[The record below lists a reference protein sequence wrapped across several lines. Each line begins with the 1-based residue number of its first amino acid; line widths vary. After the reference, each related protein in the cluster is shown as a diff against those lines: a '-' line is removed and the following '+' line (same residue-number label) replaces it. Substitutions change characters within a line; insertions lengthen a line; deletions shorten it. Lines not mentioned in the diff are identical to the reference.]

1 MPLFTKYRK
10 FTVAIEWL
18 LSGYCVAIEWLLSG
32 YCIVAVRSA
41 KIRRYN
47 TRACK
52 DTQIHTCT
60 DKRIPTVTFASK
72 SL

>member
-1 MPLFTKYRK
+1 MPLLTKYRK

-18 LSGYCVAIEWLLSG
+18 LSGYCVAIGWLLSG

-47 TRACK
+47 TATCK
-52 DTQIHTCT
+52 DTKIHTCT
-60 DKRIPTVTFASK
+60 DKRIPIVTFASK

>member
-32 YCIVAVRSA
+32 YCIIALRSA
-41 KIRRYN
+41 KIRRHS

-60 DKRIPTVTFASK
+60 DKRTPTVTFASR